1 MFGRFILVL
10 ILASRIVPTVTQD
23 ACGNRN
29 QYVTQMVLVKQA
41 VHVKSFVPENTTI
54 SIRSDFS
61 LAVRNAPTHL
71 DFTTTHTRTHSTVH
85 TVYEKASMSVS
96 VVSDRPATPSD
107 FPAELV
113 DTSAVFA
120 LEINIG
126 ERDRR
131 RQLPSRQLPK
141 TPGYVGFDG
150 LATTAC
156 SNASTYSL
164 QNGQLI
170 VQFANGSIEGY
181 STSGTVPY
189 QAFIPSVFN
198 LGISQTFSLSPS
210 GILLW
215 TNALF
220 GNGNALFC
228 VIADGTIYAVFVYGL
243 QPPGCIFIDLTISDC
258 GFSVEAMFLWV
269 W

>member
-1 MFGRFILVL
+1 MFGHLILVL
-10 ILASRIVPTVTQD
+10 LLASRIMPTAAED
-23 ACGNRN
+23 ECGNRN

-41 VHVKSFVPENTTI
+41 VHVKTFVPENTTI
-54 SIRSDFS
+54 SIHSNFS

-71 DFTTTHTRTHSTVH
+71 DFTTTHTKTHSTVH
-85 TVYEKASMSVS
+85 TVYEKASMTVS

-113 DTSAVFA
+113 DTSTVFG
-120 LEINIG
+120 LEISLG
-126 ERDRR
+126 ESDRR
-131 RQLPSRQLPK
+131 RQLPSRQLPT

-228 VIADGTIYAVFVYGL
+228 IIADGTIYAVFVYGL
-243 QPPGCIFIDLTISDC
+243 QPPGCVFIDLTISDC
-258 GFSVEAMFLWV
+258 EFSAEDTFLLGW
-269 W
+269 